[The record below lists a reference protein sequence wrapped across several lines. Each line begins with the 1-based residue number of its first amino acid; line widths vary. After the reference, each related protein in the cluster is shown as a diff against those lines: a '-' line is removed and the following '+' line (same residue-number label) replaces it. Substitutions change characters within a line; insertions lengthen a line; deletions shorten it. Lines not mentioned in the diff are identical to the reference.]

1 MKQVAIANK
10 RHITRE
16 SRGYKGIRK
25 FHPIKLHASAGLL
38 TQVSLL
44 NELNL

>member
-1 MKQVAIANK
+1 MKQVTIANK

-16 SRGYKGIRK
+16 SQGYKGIRK
-25 FHPIKLHASAGLL
+25 FHPIELHASAGLL

-44 NELNL
+44 EDLNL